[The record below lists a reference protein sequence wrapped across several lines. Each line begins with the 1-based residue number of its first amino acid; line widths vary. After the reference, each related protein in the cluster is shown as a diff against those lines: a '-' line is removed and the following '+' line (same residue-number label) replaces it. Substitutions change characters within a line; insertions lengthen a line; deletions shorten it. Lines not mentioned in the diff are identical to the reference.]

1 MSNVT
6 EFGKWVRKLRLE
18 HGETMLDMGQKLGRS
33 ASFLS
38 AMETGRK
45 PVPAQI
51 ISAIAETYGLDD
63 SAVSELREKA
73 ASGHSAFRL
82 KPDNDSDRELVA
94 AFAAQLESLSEKQRK
109 AIWSAL
115 KDS

>member
-1 MSNVT
+1 MTNVT

-18 HGETMLDMGQKLGRS
+18 HGETMLDMSQKLGRS

-38 AMETGRK
+38 SIETGRK
-45 PVPAQI
+45 PVPGQI
-51 ISAIAETYGLDD
+51 VSAIAEAYGLDE
-63 SAVSELREKA
+63 ATAAELREKA
-73 ASGHSAFRL
+73 ASGHAAFRL
-82 KPDNDSDRELVA
+82 APSNDGDRELVA
-94 AFAAQLESLSEKQRK
+94 AFAARLESLSEKQRK

>member
-1 MSNVT
+1 MTNVT

-18 HGETMLDMGQKLGRS
+18 HGETMLDMSQKLGRS

-38 AMETGRK
+38 SIETGRK

-51 ISAIAETYGLDD
+51 VNAIAETYGLDE
-63 SAVSELREKA
+63 ATAAELREKA
-73 ASGHSAFRL
+73 ASGHAAFRL
-82 KPDNDSDRELVA
+82 APSNDGDRELVA
-94 AFAAQLESLSEKQRK
+94 AFAARLESLSEKQRK